1 MKQTL
6 FTQVKYGTKVSTGA
20 LVSVRGCNVCFS
32 WFAISH
38 SRSKISYGSQRSLA
52 WNNPQF
58 ALHSLIYTD
67 CLFHSKYTIPPT
79 PHEGHDISKC
89 MLQMS
94 LKFSNVEVQVHIT
107 YYYLDRSDRKWVWER
122 DWEWDQ
128 ECRSD
133 SDMVGMLPLALR
145 LPQYFCKDFS
155 IFHVTMC
162 CSSQVRKKN
171 LRRS

>member
-1 MKQTL
+1 MEPKFQQVLWFL
-6 FTQVKYGTKVSTGA
+6 FEAAMSA
-20 LVSVRGCNVCFS
+20 LADSQFLTAGLKLAMVHRGLLPEIIPSLLCTALFK
-32 WFAISH
+32 H
-38 SRSKISYGSQRSLA
+38 S
-52 WNNPQF
+52 
-58 ALHSLIYTD
+58 
-67 CLFHSKYTIPPT
+67 LFHSKYTIPPT

-89 MLQMS
+89 MLQIS

-155 IFHVTMC
+155 IFHVTMWLL